1 MIFLMNKPQPML
13 ESKFKRF
20 FVLILLLSTALIY
33 AQEVKDINDLKGEL
47 GTITDVQSAKQ
58 FIKDHPEL
66 NCKIYTYNE
75 EKHVNQLSKKLFT
88 LEANN
93 TLVVKQRRE
102 QAIYKIIKI
111 TPTTHYRASYI
122 FLDGRKT
129 NVDSLKALRNDIQQQ
144 LKNGKH
150 FKDMAGTYSMD
161 RMSHRGGDLGWFTS
175 DRVFPEFIESL
186 NAHKID
192 EVYSLDMVDKKGY
205 YLIKKTENPK
215 DIRLMTLIKV
225 TL

>member
-1 MIFLMNKPQPML
+1 MNKPQPMRA
-13 ESKFKRF
+13 SKFKRF
-20 FVLILLLSTALIY
+20 FVLVLLLSTTLIY
-33 AQEVKDINDLKGEL
+33 AQKIKDVNDLKGEL
-47 GTITDVQSAKQ
+47 GVITDVNSAKQ

-88 LEANN
+88 LEENN

-102 QAIYKIIKI
+102 QAIYKIIEI

-129 NVDSLKALRNDIQQQ
+129 NIDSLKALRSDIQQQ

-186 NAHKID
+186 KAHKID
-192 EVYSLDMVDKKGY
+192 DVYTLDMIDKKGY
-205 YLIKKTENPK
+205 YLIKKTASPK